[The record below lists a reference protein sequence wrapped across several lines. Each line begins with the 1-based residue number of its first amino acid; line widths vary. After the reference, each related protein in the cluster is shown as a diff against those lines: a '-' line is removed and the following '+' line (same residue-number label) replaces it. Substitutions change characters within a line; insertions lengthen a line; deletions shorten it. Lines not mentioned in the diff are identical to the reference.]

1 MLDAMSEAQA
11 LVLVVAALVVIW
23 VAIMWAS
30 ARIAG
35 WSDLA
40 RAYPATRP
48 FGGGLWR
55 WQFIGLRYYWGY
67 GLVTVGASSE
77 GLYLSLLAFGEPQ
90 GHHPI
95 LIPWTEVT
103 IGRPDRMA
111 AFYQAELRCRR
122 VPGVPIRIKRSLLD
136 KLRRVNPDL

>member
-1 MLDAMSEAQA
+1 MLDAMSELQA
-11 LVLVVAALVVIW
+11 LALVMAILVVTW

-30 ARIAG
+30 SRIAG

-40 RAYPATRP
+40 RAYPVTRP
-48 FGGGLWR
+48 FGGNRWR
-55 WQFIGLRYYWGY
+55 WQFIALRYYWGY

-77 GLYLSLLAFGEPQ
+77 GLYLSVLAFGEPQ
-90 GHHPI
+90 GHDPI

-103 IGRPDRMA
+103 VGRPERMT
-111 AFYQAELRCRR
+111 AFYQAELRSRR

-136 KLRRVNPDL
+136 KLRSVNPEL